1 MLTMG
6 VRKLSVSLPDDL
18 ARDAAELA
26 RKEGIPLSAWLSRAA
41 AHRIRIERGLAAVR
55 DWEAEHGEFTA
66 EELAESQAFF
76 EEALARAG
84 VTQR

>member
-1 MLTMG
+1 MLAMA
-6 VRKLSVSLPDDL
+6 VRTLSVSLPDDL
-18 ARDAAELA
+18 ARDATELA

-55 DWEAEHGEFTA
+55 EWEAEHGELTA

-76 EEALARAG
+76 EQALAAAG
-84 VTQR
+84 VHRR